1 MLRVAL
7 LGLGTMGAGM
17 AGRLLKAGWPL
28 TVWNRSRERAA
39 ALVEEGAILA
49 DSPQAASAA
58 ADVVISMVADDEAS
72 QRVWLGENGALSGAR
87 AGTILL
93 EASTLSPA
101 WVRELAAAAAEHGC
115 DFLDAPV
122 TGSKPQAA
130 AGELLFLVGGEQQA
144 LELVLPVLRVMSRD
158 VIHLG
163 PTGSGALMKLINNFL
178 CGAQV
183 AAFAE
188 ALALIEKSGL
198 EREQALAV
206 LTNGAPG
213 SPLVKV
219 MAARMT
225 AHDYSVNFVLELMQ
239 KDLTYALAE
248 AERHSVPLSTAATAR
263 RLFERATEA
272 GYGKQDFS
280 AVVELLRDQ
289 LNSEC

>member
-1 MLRVAL
+1 
-7 LGLGTMGAGM
+7 M

-39 ALVEEGAILA
+39 PLAQEGATIA
-49 DSPQAASAA
+49 DSPQAASAT

-72 QRVWLGENGALSGAR
+72 RGVWLGEDGALAGAR
-87 AGTILL
+87 PKTTLI
-93 EASTLSPA
+93 EASTLSPV
-101 WVRELAAAAAEHGC
+101 WVRELAAAAAVRDC

-130 AGELLFLVGGEQQA
+130 AGELLFLVGGHQTV
-144 LELVLPVLRVMSRD
+144 LEPVLPVLRAMSRD
-158 VIHLG
+158 VLHLG
-163 PTGSGALMKLINNFL
+163 PVGSGALMKLINNFL
-178 CGAQV
+178 SGSQA

-198 EREQALAV
+198 DRDQALTV

-219 MAARMT
+219 MASRMSAR
-225 AHDYSVNFVLELMQ
+225 DYSVNFVLDLMQ

-248 AERHSVPLSTAATAR
+248 AQRHEACLSTAETAR
-263 RLFERATEA
+263 KLFEQASQA
-272 GYGKQDFS
+272 GYGKQDF
-280 AVVELLRDQ
+280 AAIIEPLR
-289 LNSEC
+289 NH